1 MGEAGHDSDEALVRR
16 IQRGD
21 HRAFATL
28 VRRHTN
34 MFFAAAYRMCG
45 NRSNAEEIVQEAF
58 LKLWQKPAAWDPA
71 KGTKFTTWFYRVIMN
86 ISIDRHRREKK
97 YTGSAA
103 LDFIPDSAPRADE
116 EIQKNEK
123 EIIVEKAIAALP
135 DRQKAALNLCYYE
148 GLSNKEAADT
158 LGIGIKALESLL
170 MRAKATLRGD
180 MEQSGLIM
188 KPVYRERSGSH
199 AG

>member
-1 MGEAGHDSDEALVRR
+1 MGETGHDSDEALMHRVR
-16 IQRGD
+16 RGD
-21 HRAFATL
+21 HRAYATL

-71 KGTKFTTWFYRVIMN
+71 KGTKFTTWFYRVVIN
-86 ISIDRHRREKK
+86 ISIDRQRKEKK
-97 YTGSAA
+97 YTGPAA
-103 LDFIPDSAPRADE
+103 LDFMPDSAPRADE
-116 EIQKNEK
+116 EMQRNEK
-123 EIIVEKAIAALP
+123 ETIVEKAIAALP

-170 MRAKATLRGD
+170 MRAKTTLRGD
-180 MEQSGLIM
+180 MERSGLIM
-188 KPVYRERSGSH
+188 KTAYKERRSSH